1 MTYVLMKVLES
12 APSRYEKGIQLLTRG
27 SIDAAY
33 DFLAAHI
40 APEQKV
46 LDIGCGTGALTLR
59 AAAAGAHVVGVDI
72 NPEMLAIARAQAE
85 SRGLAAQVDLRELGV
100 AELDG
105 EADASYDVVM
115 SGLCFSELSPDER
128 RYALQQAH
136 RLLRPAGLL
145 LIADETPPSDWPRKL
160 LHGLIRIPL
169 AILTYVLTQTTTGAV
184 SQLPELVQMAGFS
197 IRQVHSNRL
206 HDFTALVAE
215 KS

>member
-12 APSRYEKGIQLLTRG
+12 APSRYEKGIQLLTHG
-27 SIDAAY
+27 SIDVAY

-59 AAAAGAHVVGVDI
+59 AAAGGAHVVGVDI

-145 LIADETPPSDWPRKL
+145 LIADETPPLDWPRKL

-169 AILTYVLTQTTTGAV
+169 AILTYVLTQTTTRAV
-184 SQLPELVQMAGFS
+184 PQLPELVQMAGFS
-197 IRQVHSNRL
+197 IRQVRSNRL